1 MAEGVCS
8 GRVVVVVVTR
18 MTIGHLG
25 INIYGD
31 NPYICGGVM
40 VNGGRDERPRVNFAR
55 ANHGDFFIGA
65 TAAGF

>member
-40 VNGGRDERPRVNFAR
+40 VNGGRDE
-55 ANHGDFFIGA
+55 
-65 TAAGF
+65 